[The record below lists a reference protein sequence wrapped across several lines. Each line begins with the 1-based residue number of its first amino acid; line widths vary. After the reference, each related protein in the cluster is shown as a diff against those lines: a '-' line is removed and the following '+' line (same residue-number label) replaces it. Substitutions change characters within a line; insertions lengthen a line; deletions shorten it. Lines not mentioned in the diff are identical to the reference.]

1 MNTHRKSSSATKLA
15 KTLRTYFSPKNIFT
29 KEDKRFRLNW
39 REILCCIG
47 VSVFVCWL
55 LARVGKFD
63 LSRPIL
69 AMLGSVFIAIRLR
82 WQLRGRVW
90 FWVTILIYVA
100 LSAVLTSA
108 LTWGTDGPSRP
119 IIGGFMGVSV
129 YCLFVVLHAL
139 ERWSPPASSSS
150 SQQLQP
156 NQALRRHQ

>member
-1 MNTHRKSSSATKLA
+1 MRARRKSSSIIRLA
-15 KTLRTYFSPKNIFT
+15 RIFRRYLSPKNIFT
-29 KEDKRFRLNW
+29 NEDKRFRLNW

-47 VSVFVCWL
+47 VSVLVCWL
-55 LARVGKFD
+55 MDRVGKFD
-63 LSRPIL
+63 MSRPIL
-69 AMLGSVFIAIRLR
+69 GMLGSLFIAIRLR
-82 WQLRGRVW
+82 WQLRDRVW

-108 LTWGTDGPSRP
+108 LTWGTQGPSRP

-139 ERWSPPASSSS
+139 ERWAPPVSSSS

-156 NQALRRHQ
+156 SQALRRRQ